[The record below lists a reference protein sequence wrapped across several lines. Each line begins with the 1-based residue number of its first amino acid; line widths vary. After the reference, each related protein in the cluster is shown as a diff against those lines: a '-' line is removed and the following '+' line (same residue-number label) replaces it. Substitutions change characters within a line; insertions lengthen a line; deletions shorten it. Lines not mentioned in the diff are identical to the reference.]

1 MSSSLDNLKKKKNWG
16 WALGSEN
23 KTKKFKISLGC
34 VVPNGGGKIELVPSA
49 PRAHLLKLWEEYI
62 VKCNRRLSIHVSLFF
77 YVKLSIIKK
86 VFFLIKLK

>member
-34 VVPNGGGKIELVPSA
+34 VVPNGGGKGEGGGDGGLVHLKIEIVPSA

-77 YVKLSIIKK
+77 LC
-86 VFFLIKLK
+86 